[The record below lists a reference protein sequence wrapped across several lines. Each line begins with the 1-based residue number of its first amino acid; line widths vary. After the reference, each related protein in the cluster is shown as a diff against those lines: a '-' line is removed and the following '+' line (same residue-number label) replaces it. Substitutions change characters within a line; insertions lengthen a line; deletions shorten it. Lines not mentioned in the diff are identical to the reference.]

1 MASLFPLFPPK
12 RQIAQAIVAAIACM
26 QVESRAAPGGP
37 CPSGDAACLRAPQWI
52 LAANDVKDI
61 APAGSDAS
69 DTPPSRDS
77 GLPSLAPADDDA
89 PPSLGGGDGLLSLSP
104 KEAESPKLRGF
115 IQQETAYTYA
125 SPAHFSTAVVRAHVG
140 SAGQWSSNLKWKA
153 SIVGEVDPVYAWLDY
168 YPDSVR
174 NDQRFYGIIGETY
187 VDTSFKGW
195 DLRLGRQNVVWGE
208 MVGLF
213 FADVVTAKDLR
224 HFILPSFDVI
234 RIPQWAAR
242 GEYFLGESHVELLW
256 IPFTTFD
263 RIGKAES
270 EFFPMQVPAPGGFT
284 NNFRDEVLPARSVSN
299 SNYGARIST
308 LAKGWDLSA
317 FFYSSMDSAATFY
330 RDIVPTGPSSGTIIY
345 TPRHDRI
352 SQTGGTFSKDLGE
365 AGILKG
371 ELVFTSGR
379 SFNVSRITQANGLVQ
394 KDTID
399 YAVGL
404 DYTLPEDARLNLQAF
419 QRVYFGHD
427 PDMLQ
432 DRYETGVTFL
442 YNRKL
447 RQKVEGEILW
457 IQSVNR
463 WENLIRPRIIWRVE
477 QNLRVAFGVDIF
489 NGPVTGVLGRYG
501 NRDRIYVETR
511 YDF

>member
-1 MASLFPLFPPK
+1 MASLPLPFLRK
-12 RQIAQAIVAAIACM
+12 QRLAQAILAALALANASGWAASDGRC
-26 QVESRAAPGGP
+26 APGK
-37 CPSGDAACLRAPQWI
+37 AACLRLPGEM
-52 LAANDVKDI
+52 LAANDLKDLV
-61 APAGSDAS
+61 PTDDAAA
-69 DTPPSRDS
+69 PPSRSD
-77 GLPSLAPADDDA
+77 GLPSLVPSDDDA
-89 PPSLGGGDGLLSLSP
+89 PPAREDGDGLLSLSR
-104 KEAESPKLRGF
+104 KEPEGPKLRGF
-115 IQQETAYTYA
+115 LQQETAYTYA
-125 SPAHFSTAVVRAHVG
+125 APAHFSTAVVRAHVG
-140 SAGQWSSNLKWKA
+140 SSGQWSANLKWKA
-153 SIVGEVDPVYAWLDY
+153 SVIGEVDPVYAWLDY
-168 YPDSVR
+168 YPDPVR

-187 VDTSFKGW
+187 IDTSLKGW

-242 GEYFLGESHVELLW
+242 GEYFLGDSHIELLW
-256 IPFTTFD
+256 IPYTTFD
-263 RIGKAES
+263 RIGKAGS
-270 EFFPMQVPAPGGFT
+270 EFYPFQVPPPAGFSHV
-284 NNFRDEVLPARSVSN
+284 FRDDMLPARSISN
-299 SNYGARIST
+299 SNYGARVST

-330 RDIVPTGPSSGTIIY
+330 RDIVPSSPTTGTIVY

-379 SFNVSRITQANGLVQ
+379 SFNVSRITQANGVVQ

-404 DYTLPEDARLNLQAF
+404 DYTLPEDARLNVQAF
-419 QRVYFGHD
+419 QRIYFGHD
-427 PDMLQ
+427 QDMLQ
-432 DRYETGVTFL
+432 DRYETGATFL

-457 IQSVNR
+457 IQSLNR
-463 WENLIRPRIIWRVE
+463 WENLIRPRIIWRAE
-477 QNLRVAFGVDIF
+477 QNLRVAVGVDVF
-489 NGPVTGVLGRYG
+489 NGPVTGVLGRYA